1 MSEII
6 KQKADIE
13 AEFLKINKANQI
25 IAQNFRE
32 AKSSG
37 DQAKLQDSL
46 NKIRVM
52 KDREEFLQTQY
63 TSLQEQ
69 EAKPE
74 LERIG
79 KLTEELRTPRVAP
92 PPMGYSP
99 YGLMPGSMPGAP
111 FPEAVNY
118 PTAEEDKQ
126 RKRQIVGEIYN
137 LPLEEG
143 GMGKERLPTS
153 LMAQVESLPNPSS
166 KAQLLENTYGK
177 GNVLPIDI
185 GGKTEFFI
193 KPPGGGVKTTLDK
206 GIAGLAGI
214 AVEAP
219 VVAAE
224 IASFLGISAA
234 TKSPAL
240 AVAGSA
246 TVGGVVGTGI
256 DEALRLTYGL
266 PSDLGGTM
274 ARRGTQAVI
283 GTALGGVTD
292 VAIPAMRAAR
302 IENPFANKFAL
313 ELEGAAERLMTS
325 EQKLAAKQGRKA
337 GEIQVPMGAKL
348 AGQQGVEMQSELMG
362 TYAKS
367 NITSIALKTQESLIR
382 LFDNFKSKALATPS
396 DFANIAAQKEAQ
408 RNALSGNI
416 ASLTGRDKRIVRAA
430 LDRQTKG
437 ALSDIDELG
446 DILRVEIKNA
456 EDQAIKSTT
465 EQYDVLKDLANQA
478 GFNISAKNFLDIVS
492 TIKNRINIGG
502 AFDEAA
508 VKGVENRLKQVRDAP
523 DLIATAQ
530 AKLKKAKTL
539 RQRQDLTAEIQRLQ
553 SINKPLDF
561 EAFDAYI
568 RAFNDARPDNA
579 VGGTTKDVFGAG
591 ISKELSE
598 LRRNVYSKFN
608 VTLPNGNVAN
618 LGDEFQKATEL
629 VQARG
634 AFEKNTLGGILRE
647 AAGEQATTPRDIVN
661 SVLKEPYTVQRV
673 TQALRELGAAN
684 PQKAGEADK
693 MLGLL
698 QLQYMNNIGV
708 GRTGGRKVQVDD
720 GMLESLFGKQ
730 AAAQKRSIDEIN
742 RNIGNVKGL
751 DKSKLS
757 FDDLQKMGQPLSDN
771 ERKSLAKSITKR
783 LQAEKEEERLINS
796 SIFKLAKK
804 GNFENIDPDAISKA
818 ILSPNS
824 TTTDAIVAMRELSK
838 ASLEARNLY
847 KGDFRRELLDQFAGG
862 TPTANAPFETLFDT
876 KKFISAYKSPNETG
890 KTAFAKKLEIV
901 LGKEEAQELYDIAR
915 LYEANIIAN
924 TSAPGF
930 NPRFTATNK
939 GVILGLPV
947 GQGFLSTKNRLITA
961 MLSSGSQR
969 IALKNALSKTAM
981 PGAVNDAYNKM
992 AKEMFLTRTGLTAL
1006 AHQASSDPEF
1016 SAEIT
1021 NMAKEFNEK
1030 QGLDL
1035 GGN

>member
-1 MSEII
+1 MSELQNNKKLIERELGELSSDLVLTAKKI
-6 KQKADIE
+6 KE
-13 AEFLKINKANQI
+13 AESAGDKEKAFSLREQGLVLD
-25 IAQNFRE
+25 RE
-32 AKSSG
+32 AER
-37 DQAKLQDSL
+37 LQSEYDL
-46 NKIRVM
+46 
-52 KDREEFLQTQY
+52 
-63 TSLQEQ
+63 LQEQ

-79 KLTEELRTPRVAP
+79 KLTKELEKTGFGA
-92 PPMGYSP
+92 YSP
-99 YGLMPGSMPGAP
+99 IGGVTISNDPNP
-111 FPEAVNY
+111 
-118 PTAEEDKQ
+118 PTKERQ
-126 RKRQIVGEIYN
+126 RELVAEIYKA
-137 LPLEEG
+137 PVGEG
-143 GMGKERLPTS
+143 GMAAEQLPTG
-153 LMAQVESLPNPSS
+153 LMAQVASLPNPTS
-166 KAQLLENTYGK
+166 KAQLLENTFGK
-177 GNVLPIDI
+177 GNVLPVNI
-185 GGKTEFFI
+185 GGNLEFFI
-193 KPPGGGVKTTLDK
+193 KQPDGGVKTTLDK

-348 AGQQGVEMQSELMG
+348 AGQQGVEMQSELAG

-367 NITSIALKTQESLIR
+367 NITSAALKTQESLIR
-382 LFDNFKSKALATPS
+382 LFDNFKSKASATPS

-416 ASLTGRDKRIVRAA
+416 ASLTGRDKRIVAAA

-465 EQYDVLKDLANQA
+465 EQYDVLEDVANRA
-478 GFNISAKNFLDIVS
+478 GFSISAKELLGLLPR
-492 TIKNRINIGG
+492 IKGKVNIGG
-502 AFDEAA
+502 AFDESA
-508 VKGVENRLKQVRDAP
+508 VKSVESRLRALAVDENK
-523 DLIATAQ
+523 IAS
-530 AKLKKAKTL
+530 
-539 RQRQDLTAEIQRLQ
+539 IQKRIDGEKDPEVIRNLSDQ
-553 SINKPLDF
+553 IESIRNNDKLDF
-561 EAFDAYI
+561 RAFDAYI

-579 VGGTTKDVFGAG
+579 VGGKTKDVFGSGVSA
-591 ISKELSE
+591 ELSK
-598 LRRNVYSKFN
+598 LRRDIYSRFEAVN
-608 VTLPNGNVAN
+608 PNGTVSN
-618 LGDEFQKATEL
+618 LGDEFQLATDR
-629 VQARG
+629 VKARG

-708 GRTGGRKVQVDD
+708 GRGGGGKVQVDD
-720 GMLESLFGKQ
+720 GMLEALFGKQ

-742 RNIGNVKGL
+742 RNIGDIKGL

-804 GNFENIDPDAISKA
+804 GNFENIDPDVISKA
-818 ILSPNS
+818 ILSPSS

-901 LGKEEAQELYDIAR
+901 LGKEEAQKLYDIAR

-939 GVILGLPV
+939 GVILGLPI
-947 GQGFLSTKNRLITA
+947 GQMGLSTKNRFITG
-961 MLSSGSQR
+961 MLSSDSQR
-969 IALKNALSKTAM
+969 NALMIALKNGLSKTAM
-981 PGAVNDAYNKM
+981 PGAVNDVYNKM

>member
-1 MSEII
+1 
-6 KQKADIE
+6 
-13 AEFLKINKANQI
+13 
-25 IAQNFRE
+25 
-32 AKSSG
+32 
-37 DQAKLQDSL
+37 
-46 NKIRVM
+46 
-52 KDREEFLQTQY
+52 
-63 TSLQEQ
+63 
-69 EAKPE
+69 
-74 LERIG
+74 
-79 KLTEELRTPRVAP
+79 
-92 PPMGYSP
+92 
-99 YGLMPGSMPGAP
+99 
-111 FPEAVNY
+111 
-118 PTAEEDKQ
+118 
-126 RKRQIVGEIYN
+126 
-137 LPLEEG
+137 
-143 GMGKERLPTS
+143 
-153 LMAQVESLPNPSS
+153 
-166 KAQLLENTYGK
+166 
-177 GNVLPIDI
+177 
-185 GGKTEFFI
+185 
-193 KPPGGGVKTTLDK
+193 
-206 GIAGLAGI
+206 
-214 AVEAP
+214 
-219 VVAAE
+219 
-224 IASFLGISAA
+224 
-234 TKSPAL
+234 
-240 AVAGSA
+240 
-246 TVGGVVGTGI
+246 
-256 DEALRLTYGL
+256 
-266 PSDLGGTM
+266 M

-348 AGQQGVEMQSELMG
+348 AGQQGVEMQSELAG

-367 NITSIALKTQESLIR
+367 NITSAALKTQESLIR
-382 LFDNFKSKALATPS
+382 LFDNFKSKASATPS

-416 ASLTGRDKRIVRAA
+416 ASLTGRDKRIVAAA

-465 EQYDVLKDLANQA
+465 EQYDVLEDVANRA
-478 GFNISAKNFLDIVS
+478 GFSISAKELLGLLPR
-492 TIKNRINIGG
+492 IKGKVNIGG
-502 AFDEAA
+502 AFDESA
-508 VKGVENRLKQVRDAP
+508 VKSVESRLRALAVDENK
-523 DLIATAQ
+523 IAS
-530 AKLKKAKTL
+530 
-539 RQRQDLTAEIQRLQ
+539 IQKRIDGEKDPEVIRNLSDQ
-553 SINKPLDF
+553 IESIRNNDKLDF
-561 EAFDAYI
+561 RAFDAYI

-579 VGGTTKDVFGAG
+579 VGGKTKDVFGSGVSA
-591 ISKELSE
+591 ELSK
-598 LRRNVYSKFN
+598 LRRDIYSRFEAVN
-608 VTLPNGNVAN
+608 PNGTVSN
-618 LGDEFQKATEL
+618 LGDEFQLATDR
-629 VQARG
+629 VKARG

-708 GRTGGRKVQVDD
+708 GRGGGGKVQVDD
-720 GMLESLFGKQ
+720 GMLEALFGKQ

-742 RNIGNVKGL
+742 RNIGDIKGL

-804 GNFENIDPDAISKA
+804 GNFENIDPDVISKA
-818 ILSPNS
+818 ILSPSS

-901 LGKEEAQELYDIAR
+901 LGKEEAQKLYDIAR

-939 GVILGLPV
+939 GVILGLPI
-947 GQGFLSTKNRLITA
+947 GQMGLSTKNRFITG
-961 MLSSGSQR
+961 MLSSDSQR
-969 IALKNALSKTAM
+969 NALMIALKNGLSKTAM
-981 PGAVNDAYNKM
+981 PGAVNDVYNKM

>member
-1 MSEII
+1 MSELQNNKKLIERELGELSSDLVLTAKKI
-6 KQKADIE
+6 KE
-13 AEFLKINKANQI
+13 AESAGDKEKAFSLREQGLVLD
-25 IAQNFRE
+25 RE
-32 AKSSG
+32 AER
-37 DQAKLQDSL
+37 LQSEYDL
-46 NKIRVM
+46 
-52 KDREEFLQTQY
+52 
-63 TSLQEQ
+63 LQEQ

-79 KLTEELRTPRVAP
+79 KLTRELEKTGFGA
-92 PPMGYSP
+92 YSP
-99 YGLMPGSMPGAP
+99 IGGVTISNDPNPPTKERQRELVAQIYKAP
-111 FPEAVNY
+111 VS
-118 PTAEEDKQ
+118 
-126 RKRQIVGEIYN
+126 
-137 LPLEEG
+137 EG
-143 GMGKERLPTS
+143 GMAAEQLPTG
-153 LMAQVESLPNPSS
+153 LMAQVASLPNPTS
-166 KAQLLENTYGK
+166 KAQLLENTFGK
-177 GNVLPIDI
+177 GNVLPVNI
-185 GGKTEFFI
+185 GGNTEFFI
-193 KPPGGGVKTTLDK
+193 KQSDGGVKTTLDK

-219 VVAAE
+219 GVAAE
-224 IASFLGISAA
+224 ILSFLGISAA

-240 AVAGSA
+240 AVLGSSAVGAG
-246 TVGGVVGTGI
+246 VGAGI
-256 DEALRLTYGL
+256 DEALRFTYGL

-274 ARRGTQAVI
+274 ARRGTQAIISAGI
-283 GTALGGVTD
+283 GSVTD

-302 IENPFANKFAL
+302 IENPFANKFAI

-348 AGQQGVEMQSELMG
+348 AGQQGVEMQSELAG

-367 NITSIALKTQESLIR
+367 NITSAALKTQESLIR
-382 LFDNFKSKALATPS
+382 LFDNFKSKASATPN
-396 DFANIAAQKEAQ
+396 DFADIATQKEAQ

-416 ASLTGRDKRIVRAA
+416 ASLTGRDKRIVAAA

-446 DILRVEIKNA
+446 DILRVEIKNS

-465 EQYDVLKDLANQA
+465 EQYDVLKNVAERAD
-478 GFNISAKNFLDIVS
+478 FYISAKELLGALPR
-492 TIKNRINIGG
+492 IKGKVNIGG
-502 AFDEAA
+502 AFDESA
-508 VKGVENRLKQVRDAP
+508 VKSVENRLRALAIDENK
-523 DLIATAQ
+523 IAS
-530 AKLKKAKTL
+530 
-539 RQRQDLTAEIQRLQ
+539 IQKRIDGEKDPKVIRSLANQ
-553 SINKPLDF
+553 IESIKNNDKLDF
-561 EAFDAYI
+561 RAFDAYI

-591 ISKELSE
+591 VSAELSK
-598 LRRNVYSKFN
+598 LRRDIYSRFN
-608 VTLPNGNVAN
+608 AVNPDGTVSN

-684 PQKAGEADK
+684 PQKAGEADRV
-693 MLGLL
+693 LGLL

-742 RNIGNVKGL
+742 RNIGDIKGL

-901 LGKEEAQELYDIAR
+901 LGKEEAQKLYDIAR

-939 GVILGLPV
+939 GVILGLPI
-947 GQGFLSTKNRLITA
+947 GQMGLSTKNRFITG
-961 MLSSGSQR
+961 MLSSDSQR
-969 IALKNALSKTAM
+969 NALMIALKNGLSKTAM
-981 PGAVNDAYNKM
+981 PGAVNDVYNKM